1 MPQGT
6 WQLDAAYEDK
16 HALDPPG
23 YALEYLRRNRTFVR
37 DTKRLE
43 RHLALGTLTR
53 QMRTVYARRWGL
65 RFREVHTRCQPSET
79 PVDDDGSSPNRPA
92 GAAPPGF

>member
-43 RHLALGTLTR
+43 RHFTLGTLTR
-53 QMRTVYARRWGL
+53 QMRTVYAQRWGL
-65 RFREVHTRCQPSET
+65 RFREVHTRSQAAED
-79 PVDDDGSSPNRPA
+79 PVDDDSSPRCRPA
-92 GAAPPGF
+92 GTSPAGL